1 MVRHGMVF
9 HSVNSETKPCRTMPW
24 ARFRLDSPLG
34 TFNMNDDVKVL
45 KGAPAN
51 TREKNDDRPLPN
63 LLLRGHVVDTE
74 WDEVKVEKPAISQQ
88 VLDKTFKDK
97 VIGHSRGLITEA
109 QLGRGMSARNSPTL
123 KSPWTGLIFISG
135 QKGSKRT
142 QEYDPPNQDHWS
154 VTAFKSGWTLFC
166 VHDGHGPYGHYVSKK
181 DGPNGT
187 MEPHRGEWLWQG
199 LYRRSRAGIASCIS
213 KVSGGPGSLC
223 SGEQG
228 GRCRKRQHGTSCAF
242 WKATKSG
249 HRTLAIADAWLVQ
262 RKCLW
267 RKCDGWLG

>member
-88 VLDKTFKDK
+88 VLDKTFKGQGHRSQPWAHHRSPK
-97 VIGHSRGLITEA
+97 VTWNERPGIRPTQSRPLVGECLQKWLDFVLCPRRAWTLWPMA
-109 QLGRGMSARNSPTL
+109 TMYPKGR
-123 KSPWTGLIFISG
+123 
-135 QKGSKRT
+135 SKR
-142 QEYDPPNQDHWS
+142 Y
-154 VTAFKSGWTLFC
+154 
-166 VHDGHGPYGHYVSKK
+166 
-181 DGPNGT
+181 
-187 MEPHRGEWLWQG
+187 
-199 LYRRSRAGIASCIS
+199 
-213 KVSGGPGSLC
+213 
-223 SGEQG
+223 
-228 GRCRKRQHGTSCAF
+228 HGTS
-242 WKATKSG
+242 
-249 HRTLAIADAWLVQ
+249 
-262 RKCLW
+262 
-267 RKCDGWLG
+267 

>member
-74 WDEVKVEKPAISQQ
+74 WDELKVEKPAISQQ

-109 QLGRGMSARNSPTL
+109 QRAWNERQKFTEGEIPLNRPYFYFWSKGFKENPGIRPTQSRPL
-123 KSPWTGLIFISG
+123 VGDRL
-135 QKGSKRT
+135 QKWLDFVLCPRR
-142 QEYDPPNQDHWS
+142 
-154 VTAFKSGWTLFC
+154 AWTLWPLC
-166 VHDGHGPYGHYVSKK
+166 IQK

-187 MEPHRGEWLWQG
+187 MEPHRGEWL
-199 LYRRSRAGIASCIS
+199 
-213 KVSGGPGSLC
+213 
-223 SGEQG
+223 
-228 GRCRKRQHGTSCAF
+228 
-242 WKATKSG
+242 
-249 HRTLAIADAWLVQ
+249 
-262 RKCLW
+262 
-267 RKCDGWLG
+267 